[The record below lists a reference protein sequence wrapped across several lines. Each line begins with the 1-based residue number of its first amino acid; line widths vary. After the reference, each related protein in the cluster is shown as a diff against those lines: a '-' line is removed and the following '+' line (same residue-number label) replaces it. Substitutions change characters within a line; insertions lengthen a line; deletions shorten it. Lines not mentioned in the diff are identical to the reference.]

1 MTTDQIQLTPFTY
14 RGSLAKGI
22 WLGLLTLIGGHAVM
36 WSVLPG
42 LNRLPF
48 QLAFLVAPW
57 IALTMLAVHWLQRRE
72 SRTVWGLGIAAA
84 ILVGTVLILFGLAV
98 LIFSQGR
105 LH

>member
-1 MTTDQIQLTPFTY
+1 MTTDQIQLTPFTS

-36 WSVLPG
+36 WSVLPS

-48 QLAFLVAPW
+48 QLAFLIAPW
-57 IALTMLAVHWLQRRE
+57 IALAAMAGHWLRRRE